1 MQRRL
6 GWALSLLVSAALGLP
21 GAASA
26 AIVKTVDT
34 HTPYTDSRF
43 NPCTGEPLVITG
55 FMHSR
60 VYFDVGLDGS
70 THFVLESNLENMK
83 ATAPSGATYVV
94 KESIEIHTNA
104 QSDFLPF
111 NTEFNFVQHYVRAGE
126 TGTPLLDGDD
136 FYLAFRSHITV
147 NPSGSTTAQ
156 RVFSNDDSCR

>member
-6 GWALSLLVSAALGLP
+6 AWALPLLVSAALGLP
-21 GAASA
+21 GVASA

-34 HTPYTDSRF
+34 HTPYTDSRV

-70 THFVLESNLENMK
+70 TQFVLEFNLENMK
-83 ATAPSGATYVV
+83 ATALSGATYVV
-94 KESIEIHTNA
+94 KENIETHTNA
-104 QSDFLPF
+104 QSGFVPY

-126 TGTPLLDGDD
+126 TGTLLDGDD
-136 FYLAFRSHITV
+136 FYLAFRMHVTV
-147 NPSGSTTAQ
+147 NANGSTTVQ
-156 RVFSNDDSCR
+156 RLVSNDDSCR